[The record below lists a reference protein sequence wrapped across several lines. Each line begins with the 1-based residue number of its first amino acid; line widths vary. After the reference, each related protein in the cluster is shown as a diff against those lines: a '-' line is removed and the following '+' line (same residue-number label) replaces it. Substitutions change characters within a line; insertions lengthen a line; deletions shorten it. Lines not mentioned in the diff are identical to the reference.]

1 VNTACV
7 AVLVGL
13 VLGSPGAGATHPDR
27 GDSSDSPFKIRHRD
41 VPPDYRQAFEFLEFI
56 KVPEEP
62 RRAFRSEDAPRWN
75 VGKLLSFIRSS
86 GLLITD
92 VNEPGVDKVYSVD
105 ELRRSLIARAGK
117 AFRTMAHLSHIYSIP
132 YTQYSELKFEPV
144 PDGVAVRLSSW
155 YRLTFVR
162 ELGAWKLAK
171 CEYTEIEGD

>member
-1 VNTACV
+1 MNTACV

-41 VPPDYRQAFEFLEFI
+41 VPPEYRQAFEFLEFI

-86 GLLITD
+86 GVLITD

-132 YTQYSELKFEPV
+132 YTQYSELKFAPV
-144 PDGVAVRLSSW
+144 PDGVVATLP
-155 YRLTFVR
+155 T
-162 ELGAWKLAK
+162 G
-171 CEYTEIEGD
+171 TG